1 MGKMS
6 FRLSPEISKKL
17 QDEALKMGEAAGET
31 VTVSDLLRACIAEKF
46 PQICARARGGKA
58 ALSVLQDEVGR
69 LSLRLST
76 LEEDIEKLVETLS
89 GVVPLLSTREQVDEL
104 TDGIAAVIRASKE
117 R

>member
-1 MGKMS
+1 VGKMS

-46 PQICARARGGKA
+46 PQICARSRGEQA
-58 ALSVLQDEVGR
+58 ALGVLRDEVAV
-69 LSLRLST
+69 LSLRLSN
-76 LEEDIEKLVETLS
+76 LEQDIEKLVEILS

-104 TDGIAAVIRASKE
+104 TDGIAAVIRATKE